1 MALPRGR
8 ARRRVPPIVTRIAV
22 CLQWVDQAPEV
33 DPLTGAV
40 RTDART
46 SGLTLADAAALEW
59 ARRALD
65 AWGGEL
71 VAVTVGPAGADA
83 VLRTALSLGA
93 RHAVRVEGPEDGLD
107 ASAVARGLAGV
118 LAGADLVWCGDQGAV
133 GGSGAVPA
141 LLAHHLGA
149 APVLGAVEVELA
161 GSGELS
167 AARRL
172 DGGRRER
179 LVATLPAVVSV
190 EGTTARLRRASLA
203 DALAAEHQPVDV
215 RAAPVGAVHDVEVRR
230 RPLRPRSRV
239 LGAPV
244 GAESLD
250 RVRQLLGGTGSGPV
264 SSSGGRAAPVVLEPA
279 AAADRILA
287 ALQAW
292 GYDLPA
298 IASPAR

>member
-1 MALPRGR
+1 M
-8 ARRRVPPIVTRIAV
+8 TRIAV
-22 CLQWVDQAPEV
+22 CLQWVDQAPEI

-59 ARRALD
+59 SRRALD

-71 VAVTVGPAGADA
+71 AAVTIGPPGADA
-83 VLRTALSLGA
+83 VLRLALSLGA
-93 RHAVRVEGPEDGLD
+93 RHVVRVDPGNVNGEGPG
-107 ASAVARGLAGV
+107 AGAVAVAAALAGV
-118 LAGADLVWCGDQGAV
+118 LAGADLVWCGDQGAI

-149 APVLGAVEVELA
+149 APVLGVVEVELA
-161 GSGELS
+161 GNSELR
-167 AARRL
+167 ALRRL

-179 LVATLPAVVSV
+179 LVTTLPAVVSV
-190 EGTTARLRRASLA
+190 EGSTARLRRAALA
-203 DALAAEHQPVDV
+203 DALAAERQPIDV
-215 RAAPVGAVHDVEVRR
+215 RHAPGGTTDDAVVRR
-230 RPLRPRSRV
+230 RPLRPRPRE
-239 LGAPV
+239 LAPPS

-250 RVRQLLGGTGSGPV
+250 RVRQLLGATGSGPA
-264 SSSGGRAAPVVLEPA
+264 SSSGGHAAPVVLEPA

-292 GYDLPA
+292 GYELPSV
-298 IASPAR
+298 ASPGS